1 MFYARHVGLPARIR
15 YCRLLFFKL
24 YCAGI
29 AYGGPP
35 MKAHELLNSPEVW
48 CQESPAED
56 RQGNKLQAL
65 DPRAEKW
72 CALAAVQKVYPPSH
86 WGEAMDR
93 LLRALSVSE
102 QGLAQM
108 TKSDKACCLMEWND
122 DRRSSF
128 LEIREILLSA

>member
-1 MFYARHVGLPARIR
+1 
-15 YCRLLFFKL
+15 
-24 YCAGI
+24 
-29 AYGGPP
+29 
-35 MKAHELLNSPEVW
+35 MKAHELLSSPVAW

-56 RQGNKLQAL
+56 PHGNKLQAF
-65 DPRAEKW
+65 DPRAVKW
-72 CALAAVQKVYPPSH
+72 CALGAIQKAYPPSQ

-93 LLRALSVSE
+93 LLRVLSVSE

-128 LEIREILLSA
+128 LEVREILLSADI